1 MILILSATSVVTK
14 DLFLTKSF
22 FTKETVESGEHTK
35 IVTTHGKQNTVFK
48 RTVVLRT
55 ADQST
60 RTPYLTDSQGNSVDG
75 GALNANYTTVDAV
88 AKVCNTL
95 GIHGYVYGRDFIWQD
110 QGYTDDF
117 DDAII
122 IAYDDVKI
130 LTLLGLANRNG

>member
-1 MILILSATSVVTK
+1 MTWIPSATSVVMK
-14 DLFLTKSF
+14 DLFLTRNS
-22 FTKETVESGEHTK
+22 FTKRTVESGEHTK
-35 IVTTHGKQNTVFK
+35 IVTIHGKQSNVFK
-48 RTVVLRT
+48 RTVTLKT
-55 ADQST
+55 AEHST
-60 RTPYLTDSQGNSVDG
+60 RMPYQTDAYGNSVEG

-88 AKVCNTL
+88 ARVCNML

-110 QGYTDDF
+110 QGYTDDL

>member
-1 MILILSATSVVTK
+1 MK
-14 DLFLTKSF
+14 DLFLTKNS
-22 FTKETVESGEHTK
+22 FTKRTVESGEHTK
-35 IVTTHGKQNTVFK
+35 IVTIHGKRSNVFK
-48 RTVVLRT
+48 RTVVLKT

-60 RTPYLTDSQGNSVDG
+60 RTPYLTDSQGNSVEG

-110 QGYTDDF
+110 QGYTDAL

-122 IAYDDVKI
+122 IKYNDVKI
-130 LTLLGLANRNG
+130 LTLLGLANG

>member
-1 MILILSATSVVTK
+1 MKVLYLMK
-14 DLFLTKSF
+14 NSF
-22 FTKETVESGEHTK
+22 IKRKARNGEHTK
-35 IVTTHGKQNTVFK
+35 IVAIQERQKTVFK
-48 RTVVLRT
+48 RTVVLKT
-55 ADQST
+55 ESLST
-60 RTPYLTDSQGNSVDG
+60 RNSYLTDSQGNSVEG

-110 QGYTDDF
+110 QGYTDDL

>member
-1 MILILSATSVVTK
+1 MTWIPSAISVAMK
-14 DLFLTKSF
+14 GLFSTRSS
-22 FTKETVESGEHTK
+22 FTKRTVKSGEHTK
-35 IVTTHGKQNTVFK
+35 IVTIHGKQSNVFK
-48 RTVVLRT
+48 RTVTLKT
-55 ADQST
+55 AEHST
-60 RTPYLTDSQGNSVDG
+60 RMPYQTDSQGNSVEG

-110 QGYTDDF
+110 QGYTDDL

>member
-1 MILILSATSVVTK
+1 MK
-14 DLFLTKSF
+14 DLFLMKSS
-22 FTKETVESGEHTK
+22 FTKRTVESGEHTK
-35 IVTTHGKQNTVFK
+35 IVTIHGKQNIVFK
-48 RTVVLRT
+48 RTAVLKI

-60 RTPYLTDSQGNSVDG
+60 RTPYLTDSQGNSVEG

-110 QGYTDDF
+110 QGYTDTL

-122 IAYDDVKI
+122 IKYDDVKI
-130 LTLLGLANRNG
+130 LTLLGLANG

>member
-1 MILILSATSVVTK
+1 LIHSATSVVMK
-14 DLFLTKSF
+14 GLFLTRSS
-22 FTKETVESGEHTK
+22 FTKRTVESGEHTK
-35 IVTTHGKQNTVFK
+35 IVTIHGKRSNVFK
-48 RTVVLRT
+48 RTVVLKT

-60 RTPYLTDSQGNSVDG
+60 RTPYLTDSQGNSVEG

-110 QGYTDDF
+110 QGYTEDL

-122 IAYDDVKI
+122 IEYNDDKI
-130 LTLLGLANRNG
+130 KTLLGLSNG

>member
-1 MILILSATSVVTK
+1 MTWIPSAIFVATK
-14 DLFLTKSF
+14 GLFLTRSS
-22 FTKETVESGEHTK
+22 FTKRTVESGEHTK
-35 IVTTHGKQNTVFK
+35 IVTIHGKQNNVFK
-48 RTVVLRT
+48 RTVTLKT

-60 RTPYLTDSQGNSVDG
+60 RMPYKTDSQGNSVEG

-110 QGYTDDF
+110 QGYTDDL